1 MFLGKFHLIEERNVS
16 NGSTSENFPN
26 VFDDALALGFNNV
39 KVEVEGLDETGSNI
53 ALRYYN
59 TGGSELSGTNYTHG
73 YARIVNTSGSAYIQA
88 SGISLTNRHYDFLW
102 KGGNFGEIIF
112 INPTAAEKTYAMY
125 SRGAYNGLSWG
136 MHNGTTAMGGFR
148 LYNDAGGNF
157 AVAAGEYAKIKVYGI
172 EDS

>member
-1 MFLGKFHLIEERNVS
+1 MFLGKFHLLEERNVS
-16 NGSTSENFPN
+16 NGSTAEAFVN
-26 VFDDALALGFNNV
+26 VFDDALALGFRNV
-39 KVEVEGLDETGSNI
+39 KVEIEGLDETGSNI

-59 TGGSELSGTNYTHG
+59 TTGSELSGNNYTHG
-73 YARIVNTSGSAYIQA
+73 YARITNTNGSPYAQVSGVST
-88 SGISLTNRHYDFLW
+88 TNRHYDFLW

-125 SRGAYNGLSWG
+125 QRGNLNGMSWA
-136 MHNGTTAMGGFR
+136 MHNGSTSMGGFK

-157 AVAAGEYAKIKVYGI
+157 AVASGEYAKIKVYGI